1 MQLKN
6 ESIYLWYLVLATK
19 KVQSSSS
26 AVTYDDVDSGRLFE
40 PAHNDINVRRL
51 SKLCNNL
58 EADIQKSR
66 ENILSDRYST
76 FIDEFKEIG
85 FIGLGT
91 LALTYSSVSS
101 FINS

>member
-1 MQLKN
+1 MF
-6 ESIYLWYLVLATK
+6 LATK
-19 KVQSSSS
+19 KVQSSSL
-26 AVTYDDVDSGRLFE
+26 AITYDDVNSGRLSE
-40 PAHNDINVRRL
+40 STHNNINIRRL

-76 FIDEFKEIG
+76 FIDEFKAIG